1 MSSEGRDITVAD
13 DEATDR
19 SDSRIRRAVCPGSY
33 DPATRGHLDIIA
45 RTARQFDVVHVLVGN
60 NSSKTAIFTPQE
72 RVDLLIEVCAD
83 IPGEIEVHLL
93 DGLLVD
99 YCTAQRIDGVV
110 KGIRVAADFD
120 FEMQMAQMNTAMSG
134 VETLFLPAAA
144 QWSYVSSSLV
154 RDIARFGGD
163 FDQFVTPVIA
173 ARTRAK
179 LGTAGGS

>member
-1 MSSEGRDITVAD
+1 MAGDAARQDPT
-13 DEATDR
+13 
-19 SDSRIRRAVCPGSY
+19 RRAVCPGSY

-45 RTARQFDVVHVLVGN
+45 RAARQFEVVHVLVGN

-72 RVDLLIEVCAD
+72 RVELLTEVVTAIE
-83 IPGEIEVHLL
+83 GEIEVHLL

-99 YCTAQRIDGVV
+99 YCTTHRIDCVV

-120 FEMQMAQMNTAMSG
+120 FEMQMAQMNNAMSG
-134 VETLFLPAAA
+134 VETIFLPAAA

-154 RDIARFGGD
+154 RDIARLDGD
-163 FDQFVTPVIA
+163 FDRFVTSEVA

-179 LGTAGGS
+179 LGTRGAD